1 MYEWMF
7 VAPPAHKN
15 SRYLG
20 RSNTIQSTIGPPH
33 AWSIPTN
40 ATTTT
45 TFSCAAKE
53 LCFIWPFQAWFRF
66 QLVSVSG
73 EQSILRWILNG
84 FPPPQSQS
92 QSKSHLHA
100 LTLCGSIKNGQIEKN
115 PPDYVP
121 NRAPCSNLELAKPE
135 CTKLLPTMARQ
146 KRHLPILVAAPREK
160 CVYQRFPQRN
170 YRHWRTFL
178 RTFHSEVLIFGIL
191 SV

>member
-20 RSNTIQSTIGPPH
+20 RSNTIHSTIGPPH

-73 EQSILRWILNG
+73 GQSILRWILNG
-84 FPPPQSQS
+84 FPPPQS

-100 LTLCGSIKNGQIEKN
+100 LTLCGSIKNGQIEKK
-115 PPDYVP
+115 PT
-121 NRAPCSNLELAKPE
+121 RLCAKPCTLLQFRTSE
-135 CTKLLPTMARQ
+135 TGMHETFANNGQTEKTFTNIGSCTQGKMRLSEISPTKL
-146 KRHLPILVAAPREK
+146 
-160 CVYQRFPQRN
+160 
-170 YRHWRTFL
+170 
-178 RTFHSEVLIFGIL
+178 
-191 SV
+191 